1 VKAILLGGIKHK
13 TKGLNPKHN
22 NKKWQQE
29 EEEELTLTFLVSTSN
44 EDRTGGGSGDYAR
57 VFSLSSSPLYLTC
70 RTIITVLPPAYLKRI
85 LKFPLFIN

>member
-29 EEEELTLTFLVSTSN
+29 EEELTLTFLVSTSN
-44 EDRTGGGSGDYAR
+44 EDRTGGGS
-57 VFSLSSSPLYLTC
+57 
-70 RTIITVLPPAYLKRI
+70 
-85 LKFPLFIN
+85 